1 MGSMKINNKLIALYI
16 LLAVCL
22 GALLVWPQSVKAD
35 TNLVLTISDPDRPM
49 GEQNYA
55 GNTINTV
62 LSNPVVQPGENREL
76 GTLRVIGKPEIAV
89 PVSPGQRIRIS
100 LPKGVAYMQVPKADT
115 YKNYVE
121 WPATLNGKKNQISD
135 GTDIAGMKFVGSTPS
150 SLTLEVGN
158 IDSSAQIMILD
169 FVFNQEGFSKV
180 RVAPF
185 VEVTDDYARDP
196 EANISRLEFYKL
208 LYGVALQLNPSPPPI
223 IRDID
228 KLNEKFSDIGDLNS
242 IDESKII
249 ELVNTGLISGYEG
262 GYFKPEQYITRAEAV
277 SVIGKVVTSNNSV
290 PAFTDQIPA
299 WAQAGIDSAW
309 AAKICAG
316 YPDGTFH
323 PENQLTK
330 QEAATLLQGLLE
342 YYSY

>member
-1 MGSMKINNKLIALYI
+1 MYSMKIKNKLTALYI
-16 LLAVCL
+16 LLVVCL
-22 GALLVWPQSVKAD
+22 GVLLVLPQAVKAD
-35 TNLVLTISDPDRPM
+35 TNLVITISDPDSPI
-49 GEQNYA
+49 GEQNHA

-62 LSNPVVQPGENREL
+62 LSNPVVHWGENREL
-76 GTLRVIGKPEIAV
+76 GTVRIIGKPEIVV
-89 PVSPGQRIRIS
+89 PLLPGQRIKIS

-121 WPATLNGKKNQISD
+121 WPTTFNGKKNQISD
-135 GTDIAGMKFVGSTPS
+135 GNANAGMKFVASTPS

-185 VEVTDDYARDP
+185 VEVTDDYAHNP
-196 EANISRLEFYKL
+196 EANISRLEFFKL
-208 LYGVALQLNPSPPPI
+208 LYGVALQLNPTPPPI
-223 IRDID
+223 ILNID
-228 KLNEKFSDIGDLNS
+228 KLDERFSDIGDLNFL
-242 IDESKII
+242 DESKIV

-262 GYFKPEQYITRAEAV
+262 GYFNPEHYITRAEAV
-277 SVIGKVVTSNNSV
+277 SVIGKVVKSNSSV

-309 AAKICAG
+309 AAKICSG

-330 QEAATLLQGLLE
+330 QEAASLLQGLLE